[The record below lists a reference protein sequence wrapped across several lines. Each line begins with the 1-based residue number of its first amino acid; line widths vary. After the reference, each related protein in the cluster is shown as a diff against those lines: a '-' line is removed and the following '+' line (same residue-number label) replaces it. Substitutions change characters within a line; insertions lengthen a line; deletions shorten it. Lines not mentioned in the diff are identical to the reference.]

1 MTELVTIIVPIY
13 NVEIFLKRCVDS
25 ILNQTYKNLEIIL
38 VNDGSPDKCGNIC
51 DEYAKQDNRVMVIHK
66 ENGGLSDARNA
77 GIERAKGEFIAFID
91 SDDWV
96 HEAYIEIL
104 YKQLR
109 ETNSDISVCNFFM
122 TSTETFQVDNS
133 KIETYIYSNMEALE
147 QLFGELYVQLIAAWG
162 KLFKRDLFDGIS
174 FPVGRVHEDEF
185 TTYKL
190 IYKANKIVLTTA
202 QLLYYWQREDSIMG
216 DRYNLKNKLDQIDAL
231 KERVHFFEKHGL
243 EHLCSKTKR
252 RIFYNY
258 RELCKEQKMFI
269 NQVTK
274 DDFYRQFIS
283 FRKELR
289 ESKQT
294 PLFKMFYEL
303 YYLAPKSMN
312 ILYEFYK
319 SKMWNK
325 KLAR

>member
-1 MTELVTIIVPIY
+1 MNYMNELVTIIVPIY

-38 VNDGSPDKCGNIC
+38 VNDGSPDLCGNIC
-51 DEYAKQDNRVMVIHK
+51 DKYVKLDNRVTVIHK

-91 SDDWV
+91 SDDWI
-96 HEAYIEIL
+96 HETYIEIL

-122 TSTETFQVDNS
+122 TSTENFQVDNS
-133 KIETYIYSNMEALE
+133 KNETYMYSNIEALE
-147 QLFGELYVQLIAAWG
+147 QLYGELDVQLITAWG
-162 KLFKRDLFDGIS
+162 KLFRRELFDGIS
-174 FPVGRVHEDEF
+174 FPVGRIHEDEF

-231 KERVHFFEKHGL
+231 KEQFNFFEQHGL
-243 EHLCSKTKR
+243 EDLCSKTNR

-258 RELCKEQKMFI
+258 REVCKEQKMFV
-269 NQVTK
+269 NKVTK
-274 DDFYRQFIS
+274 EDFYRQFIS
-283 FRKELR
+283 FRKDLR
-289 ESKQT
+289 GSKQS
-294 PLFKMFYEL
+294 PLFKVFYEL
-303 YYLAPKSMN
+303 YYLAPEFMN
-312 ILYEFYK
+312 ML
-319 SKMWNK
+319 
-325 KLAR
+325 